1 MFKVFNQKSDTKA
14 KHAPKAGTA
23 VAVKENKAD
32 KKAVKAEVRLG
43 AYKASGILLK
53 PLVSEKTAH
62 MGALDTY
69 GFVVGFKANKVEI
82 AKAFNAM
89 FGVKPTAV
97 RIAIVPEKKKRLGRT
112 FGVRSSWKKALI
124 RVPKG
129 SKVDIFTGV

>member
-14 KHAPKAGTA
+14 KHAPKEGGA
-23 VAVKENKAD
+23 VAVKEAKAD

-43 AYKASGILLK
+43 AHKASGILLK

-62 MGALDTY
+62 MGSQDTY

-82 AKAFNAM
+82 AKAFQAM
-89 FGVKPTAV
+89 FGVKPMAI
-97 RIAIVPEKKKRLGRT
+97 RIAIVPEKKKRMGRI
-112 FGVRSSWKKALI
+112 FGVRSSWKKAFI